1 MPEKMPLLEGVAKFS
16 QLLSLLD
23 SIRLRGDEILDRVL
37 YFLFIAVFSGLT
49 WRFRFNIYLGDL
61 TGIQKLATLFTV
73 AAGVA
78 AIVAI
83 ITKFVGDIVGLFP
96 EALKRAV
103 EAGRREQD
111 ALWADWLARREE
123 AQRKGQPFQEPPP
136 NSRRRN

>member
-1 MPEKMPLLEGVAKFS
+1 MPR

-49 WRFRFNIYLGDL
+49 WRFRFDIYLGDL